1 MKMKQLFLVLGLLL
15 VPVAVGAQNPKQEI
29 PKQGI
34 NDQLWEAARQG
45 DAPTVTALLDKG
57 ADVNAKF
64 RYGTTALFKAA
75 ERGNTEVVKILL
87 ARGADATVKDT
98 FYGATAITWAL
109 NNKHIEV
116 VRAILEKDATAVDD
130 VLTTGMQEGNTVL
143 VRMALDRGG
152 ATAEA
157 LTGALALAA
166 ADEKMSE
173 IAELL
178 KKAGAKPPFVVDA
191 ETLQSY
197 TGKYKAD
204 PGPEI
209 SITLKDGKLFATPLG
224 QQPFALMAID
234 KTAFRPV
241 AFSGITLTFNVADGK
256 VNGVALKQGPY
267 PITQLKR
274 IE

>member
-1 MKMKQLFLVLGLLL
+1 MKMKLLFLVLGLLL
-15 VPVAVGAQNPKQEI
+15 VPGAIAAQNSKQE
-29 PKQGI
+29 I
-34 NDQLWEAARQG
+34 NDQLWEAARKG
-45 DAPTVTALLDKG
+45 DAAAVTALLDKG

-98 FYGATAITWAL
+98 FYRATAITWAL

-116 VRAILEKDATAVDD
+116 VRLILEKDATTVDD
-130 VLTTGMQEGNTVL
+130 VLTTGMQEGNAVL

-152 ATAEA
+152 ATPEA
-157 LTGALALAA
+157 LTGALALAT
-166 ADEKMSE
+166 ADEKMGE

-178 KKAGAKPPFVVDA
+178 KKAGAKPPFEVDA
-191 ETLQSY
+191 ATLQSY
-197 TGKYKAD
+197 AGKYKAD

-209 SITLKDGKLFATPLG
+209 SITLKDGKLFATSAG

-256 VNGVALKQGPY
+256 VNGLALKQGPY
-267 PITQLKR
+267 PTTQLKR
-274 IE
+274 VE